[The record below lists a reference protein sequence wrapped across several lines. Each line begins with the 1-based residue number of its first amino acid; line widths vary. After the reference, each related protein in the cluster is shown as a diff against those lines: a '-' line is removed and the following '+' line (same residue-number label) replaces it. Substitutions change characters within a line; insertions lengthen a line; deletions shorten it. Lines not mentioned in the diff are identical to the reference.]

1 MTAGNTSSGNNSLT
15 EARSLVGTLMRRER
29 HWNQAA
35 RSAILRWTR
44 GLGDRNPLFLDED
57 YARHNGPGFSV
68 APPCWLYGVDNTFIA
83 TKLPDLHAVY
93 AGTEWEFYKWVR
105 QGDNIRARAR
115 LLGVEEKSGRF
126 CGPMVLQ
133 TGEVSYFNG
142 QNEPVA
148 RAVSRVLR
156 TNRQEAVN
164 RGKYLDWSKYP
175 YTADELQK
183 VEDGYDSEEIRG
195 STPRYY
201 EDVVA
206 GEALTAVVRGP
217 LTSEDILQFVG
228 STSPVKG
235 FARFVE
241 YRQRHP
247 SAAFADPA
255 TGMAD
260 SWEASVIDDKVA
272 RMFGFPFAHDCG
284 IDRIS
289 WVGNL
294 LTNWMSDQGFLKKL
308 GVKLLLPNIYGDV
321 TWCRGK
327 VSGKRQEGGES
338 LVDLEVWCESQRGAV
353 TAEGTATVSL
363 PSREVGA
370 Y

>member
-1 MTAGNTSSGNNSLT
+1 
-15 EARSLVGTLMRRER
+15 MRREP

-44 GLGDRNPLFLDED
+44 GIGDRNPLFLDEA
-57 YARHNGPGFSV
+57 YARRYGPGFPV
-68 APPCWLYGVDNTFIA
+68 APPCWLYGVDNTFIVA
-83 TKLPDLHAVY
+83 KLPDLHAIY
-93 AGTEWEFYKWVR
+93 GGTEWEFYKWVR
-105 QGDNIRARAR
+105 QGDDIRVRAR
-115 LLGVEEKSGRF
+115 LLGVEEKNGRF

-133 TGEVSYFNG
+133 TGEVNYFNG

-148 RAVSRVLR
+148 RAVSQVFR

-164 RGKYLDWSKYP
+164 RGKYLNWNKYP
-175 YTADELQK
+175 YPADELQK
-183 VEDGYDSEEIRG
+183 VEDGYDNEEIRG
-195 STPRYY
+195 SAPRYY
-201 EDVVA
+201 EDVAV
-206 GEALTAVVRGP
+206 GEALTPVVRGP

-241 YRQRHP
+241 YHQRHP
-247 SAAFADPA
+247 SSAFTDPE
-255 TGMAD
+255 TGMVD

-272 RMFGFPFAHDCG
+272 RIFGFPFAHDCG

-294 LTNWMSDQGFLKKL
+294 LTNWMSDQGFMKNLR
-308 GVKLLLPNIYGDV
+308 VKLLLPNIYGDV

-327 VSGKRQEGGES
+327 VTDKRQEGGES
-338 LVDLEVWCESQRGAV
+338 LVDLEVWCESQRGTV
-353 TAEGTATVSL
+353 TAEGNATLSL
-363 PSREVGA
+363 PSHQVDVF
-370 Y
+370 